1 MSQSAARTARD
12 PGGSERIFAAE
23 DGRLWGAARLQQERG
38 ATEAIVF
45 SCISDSRQTV
55 RAIEVGRDHDLADV
69 SDETLRAW
77 LRAAPRIGRLT

>member
-1 MSQSAARTARD
+1 MSQPVPRTTRD

-23 DGRLWGAARLQQERG
+23 DGRLWGAARMQQERG
-38 ATEAIVF
+38 DDEAVVF

-55 RAIEVGRDHDLADV
+55 RAISIGREQELADV

-77 LRAAPRIGRLT
+77 LRAAPRIGRLV

>member
-1 MSQSAARTARD
+1 MPQRAVRTTRD

-23 DGRLWGAARLQQERG
+23 DGRLWSAARLQQERG
-38 ATEAIVF
+38 AAEAVVF

-55 RAIEVGRDHDLADV
+55 HAIEIGHEHDLADV

-77 LRAAPRIGRLT
+77 LRVAPRIGRLT